1 MSNLIMIMGESG
13 TGKSTSIRNL
23 PPEETMIIN
32 VLGKPFPFRGGNKMY
47 VPLYDKGTKGNY
59 FANDNYDRIID
70 CVNFIN
76 KERPDISNLIID
88 DFVYLMTTE
97 FMDKALE
104 RGFDKFS
111 VMANNAW
118 KLLRVLAGLRNDL
131 FVFVLTHSEVNADG
145 KHKPKTIGKLLDE
158 KICLEGL
165 VTMVLQSIVHEGQFR
180 FLTQNVGNTVAK
192 SPMGLFDT
200 KLIDNDLNFVK
211 NAFKS
216 YLNEDINQ

>member
-13 TGKSTSIRNL
+13 TGKSSSIRNL

-32 VLGKPFPFRGGNKMY
+32 VLGKPFPFRGGNKLY
-47 VPLYDKGTKGNY
+47 VPLHDGGNKGNY
-59 FANDNYDRIID
+59 FANDNYERIIS
-70 CVNFIN
+70 CVNFISD
-76 KERPDISNLIID
+76 KRHDITNLIID

-111 VMANNAW
+111 IMANNAW

-192 SPMGLFDT
+192 SPMGLFDS

-211 NAFKS
+211 NAFKN

>member
-13 TGKSTSIRNL
+13 TGKSSSIRNL

-47 VPLYDKGTKGNY
+47 VPLHDKGTKGNY

-165 VTMVLQSIVHEGQFR
+165 VTMVLQSVVHEGQFR